1 MFIKSEIF
9 SNSFSIE
16 RNSLILVSIIV
27 FSLLTPSLYA
37 SMCSSHSS
45 DENESTNKISYST
58 PCEISDTVLMASS
71 EEVCMSL
78 KEKISNHDHD

>member
-1 MFIKSEIF
+1 MKTLRIIFVTIF
-9 SNSFSIE
+9 S
-16 RNSLILVSIIV
+16 LITTS
-27 FSLLTPSLYA
+27 SYA
-37 SMCSSHSS
+37 SMCSAHSS
-45 DENESTNKISYST
+45 DDENISSVVMTYNT

>member
-1 MFIKSEIF
+1 MKTLRI
-9 SNSFSIE
+9 
-16 RNSLILVSIIV
+16 ILVTI
-27 FSLLTPSLYA
+27 FSLLTFSSYA
-37 SMCSSHSS
+37 SMFTAHSS
-45 DENESTNKISYST
+45 DDENKSSNMISYST